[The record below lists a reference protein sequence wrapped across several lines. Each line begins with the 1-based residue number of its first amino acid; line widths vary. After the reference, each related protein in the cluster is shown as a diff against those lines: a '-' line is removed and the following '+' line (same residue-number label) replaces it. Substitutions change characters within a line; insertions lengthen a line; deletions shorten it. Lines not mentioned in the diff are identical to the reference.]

1 MHGGLI
7 CTLYL
12 VEKGIPRFRSAR
24 IQYIT
29 IGVIECVGTRFLY
42 RSLRQ
47 NGQLTAHRWE
57 RRRSKKFLQLNAQ
70 LTSDIGGT
78 IFIIGFLLSGILAD
92 KETERIPAEIRTA
105 MEAMVASVALKK
117 NLMVSMWLSPI

>member
-1 MHGGLI
+1 VG
-7 CTLYL
+7 T
-12 VEKGIPRFRSAR
+12 RFRSAR

-29 IGVIECVGTRFLY
+29 TGLIVCVGTRFLY

-92 KETERIPAEIRTA
+92 YKEAERISAEIRTA
-105 MEAMVASVALKK
+105 MEAINGTLFFKEGAAC
-117 NLMVSMWLSPI
+117 WLLSR